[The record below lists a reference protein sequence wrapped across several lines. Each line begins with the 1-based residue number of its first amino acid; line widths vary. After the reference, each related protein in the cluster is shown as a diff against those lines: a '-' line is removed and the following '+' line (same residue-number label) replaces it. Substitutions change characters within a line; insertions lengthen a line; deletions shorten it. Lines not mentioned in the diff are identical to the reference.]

1 MDTFFVVMAIL
12 DVVFIA
18 GMVWTAIR
26 MLETAKSGA
35 TKVEPAI
42 REVKALTETGKALA
56 FHIRDDGKE
65 MAQRVTT
72 VAQIVKRRVATT
84 RQIISEIKPRS
95 AETAEAVRDAAS
107 SVRET
112 SADLGNRARTVGD
125 LAQRLSRVKTA
136 AQAAVRAGATKP

>member
-1 MDTFFVVMAIL
+1 
-12 DVVFIA
+12 
-18 GMVWTAIR
+18 
-26 MLETAKSGA
+26 
-35 TKVEPAI
+35 
-42 REVKALTETGKALA
+42 LTETGKALA

-136 AQAAVRAGATKP
+136 AQAAVRAGATKPSGTFQGRITGWGGPRRLTGAAAIRAKFPFIPLSHPLPSRNPV